1 MKRLQKQNL
10 SSKRSLSLQ
19 PTNASDD
26 QFATPPLQKKRKPNY
41 PWLVVPECDEN
52 EKTMKEAIAQLR
64 KVSRSA
70 KVDHSLVKELMK
82 VTYPLR
88 RKMVLAGIETVE
100 AIVKSFPAL
109 VQAAHVSFK

>member
-1 MKRLQKQNL
+1 M
-10 SSKRSLSLQ
+10 SLQ

-26 QFATPPLQKKRKPNY
+26 QFATPALQKRKPNY

-52 EKTMKEAIAQLR
+52 EKTMKEAIAQLC
-64 KVSRSA
+64 KVCPSA

-88 RKMVLAGIETVE
+88 RKMVLAGIEMVK

-109 VQAAHVSFK
+109 VQAAYVSCK